1 MEFSKHHRL
10 KIITI
15 KDMIEFRVKQES
27 LVRRVAESHLPTDF
41 GDFQAILFENEIDHE
56 THIALVKGTVSGE
69 EPILARIHSGC
80 LTGDVFGSRRCEC
93 GDQLHKAMEIV
104 EKAGRGV
111 ILYMHQEGRGIGLV
125 NKIKAYRLQEE
136 GMDTVEA
143 NLELGFK
150 ADLRDYGIGAQIL
163 IHLGLKNIRLL
174 TNNPKKIVG
183 LEGFG
188 LKIVERVPIEITPH
202 DQTLR
207 YLKTKK
213 DKLGHLLR
221 KV

>member
-1 MEFSKHHRL
+1 
-10 KIITI
+10 
-15 KDMIEFRVKQES
+15 
-27 LVRRVAESHLPTDF
+27 
-41 GDFQAILFENEIDHE
+41 
-56 THIALVKGTVSGE
+56 
-69 EPILARIHSGC
+69 
-80 LTGDVFGSRRCEC
+80 
-93 GDQLHKAMEIV
+93 MEII
-104 EKAGRGV
+104 EKEGRGV

-125 NKIKAYRLQEE
+125 NKIKAYKLQEE
-136 GMDTVEA
+136 GRDTVEA

-163 IHLGLKNIRLL
+163 HDLGLKHIRLL

-188 LKIVERVPIEITPH
+188 LKIIERVPIEITPH
-202 DQTLR
+202 HQTLQ

-213 DKLGHLLR
+213 DKMGHLLK